1 MEIENFLSFK
11 LLFNFL
17 TPYRKNVTPEA
28 TAMAGRPILST
39 RIAVK
44 REGRYMTPINAAA
57 DKMNGLAI
65 AVTAFPH
72 LPLIA

>member
-1 MEIENFLSFK
+1 
-11 LLFNFL
+11 
-17 TPYRKNVTPEA
+17 
-28 TAMAGRPILST
+28 MAGRPILST